1 MLDLICFPA
10 PFLSPSILCF
20 AAAPLSDLAGEV
32 FVAPAT
38 AGVDINFLEQCM
50 KMGLLDGLDG
60 VSVHAYRTSEPE
72 SVIPVR
78 SL

>member
-1 MLDLICFPA
+1 MPH
-10 PFLSPSILCF
+10 PR
-20 AAAPLSDLAGEV
+20 SDLAGEV

-72 SVIPVR
+72 SVIPVSSPP
-78 SL
+78 SLP